1 MKSAWLIAA
10 LAGTLLTSPA
20 FAQVTST
27 STSGA
32 GAVAGSNASSTT
44 APVNNGNSAATSGSI
59 SASGSQSY
67 SAGGYSSAGSSATQA
82 ATQGNSQSASTI
94 VNNDTPAKQTIRT
107 APAIVAPALTTTLTE
122 TCMGSTSLG
131 VSVVG
136 VGATGATT
144 WNDGEC
150 VRRLN
155 ARELNS
161 MGFHTEACYVLRV
174 DKDVDGAFERSG
186 NRCDNWVQPGAAT
199 QGSAANPPWGG
210 ASHSSNGA
218 PPVG

>member
-1 MKSAWLIAA
+1 MKSAWLTAA
-10 LAGTLLTSPA
+10 LAGAVLSSPA
-20 FAQVTST
+20 YAQVTST
-27 STSGA
+27 SNSGSKSISGSASYAA
-32 GAVAGSNASSTT
+32 GGNAAGGA
-44 APVNNGNSAATSGSI
+44 AAATN
-59 SASGSQSY
+59 
-67 SAGGYSSAGSSATQA
+67 AGNT
-82 ATQGNSQSASTI
+82 QSASTVI
-94 VNNDTPAKQTIRT
+94 NNDTPAKQTLRT
-107 APAIVAPALTTTLTE
+107 TPAIVAPALTTTLTE

-174 DKDVDGAFERSG
+174 DKDVDTAFERSG
-186 NRCDNWVQPGAAT
+186 NRCDNWVQPGAGA
-199 QGSAANPPWGG
+199 QGAAANPPWGS
-210 ASHSSNGA
+210 SHSSNGA
-218 PPVG
+218 PPAG

>member
-1 MKSAWLIAA
+1 MKSVWLMAV
-10 LAGTLLTSPA
+10 LAGTVLTSPA
-20 FAQVTST
+20 YAQVTST
-27 STSGA
+27 S
-32 GAVAGSNASSTT
+32 GSAANASAKS
-44 APVNNGNSAATSGSI
+44 GSYSTSGS
-59 SASGSQSY
+59 ASY
-67 SAGGYSSAGSSATQA
+67 SAGGNGSAA
-82 ATQGNSQSASTI
+82 ATNAGNSQSASTVI
-94 VNNDTPAKQTIRT
+94 NNNTPANQTIRT
-107 APAIVAPALTTTLTE
+107 APAILAPALTTTLTE

-161 MGFHTEACYVLRV
+161 MGFHTEACYVLRM

-186 NRCDNWVQPGAAT
+186 NRCDNWVEPSAAA
-199 QGSAANPPWGG
+199 QGGSAANPPWG
-210 ASHSSNGA
+210 SHSANGA
-218 PPVG
+218 PPAE